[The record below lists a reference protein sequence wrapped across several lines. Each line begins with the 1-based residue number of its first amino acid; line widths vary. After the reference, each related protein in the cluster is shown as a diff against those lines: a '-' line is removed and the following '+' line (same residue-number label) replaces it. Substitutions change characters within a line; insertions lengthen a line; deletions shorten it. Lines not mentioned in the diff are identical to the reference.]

1 MMQTNTRH
9 SPRSFWMNSGR
20 HPERSEGST
29 PPSPEGEGSGM
40 RGNEYHNPVML
51 TECLEGLQIKP
62 DGVYVDVTFGGGGHS
77 KAILQHLQTGH
88 LIAFD
93 QDQDAEKNA
102 QELLKAPFSSG
113 RRAGD
118 EGLDS
123 SFTFIDTNFR
133 LLKKYLRLHNIREVD
148 GILADLGVSSHQFDV
163 PERGFT
169 IRSEGELDMRM
180 DQHATK
186 SAKQVVNE
194 YEEKDLIHLFSA
206 YGEVK
211 NARTLAR
218 EIVSTRMNASIE
230 TNEQLKALAW
240 KLAPKHR
247 EMKYLAQVFQAIR
260 IEVNE
265 ELEALKEFLEQAGE
279 ILKPD
284 GRLVV
289 MSYHSLEDRLVKNY
303 INKGNF
309 KGVDEKDFYGNS
321 IRILDPVNRKP
332 IIPTAEEIE
341 KNSRARSAKLRIG
354 RKR

>member
-1 MMQTNTRH
+1 M
-9 SPRSFWMNSGR
+9 SGKA
-20 HPERSEGST
+20 
-29 PPSPEGEGSGM
+29 
-40 RGNEYHNPVML
+40 YHEPVML
-51 TECLEGLQIKP
+51 QECLEGLQIKK

-77 KAILQHLQTGH
+77 KAILQHLAKGH

-102 QELLKAPFSSG
+102 QKLTDSL
-113 RRAGD
+113 D
-118 EGLDS
+118 EASDS

-133 LLKKYLRLHNIREVD
+133 LLSKYLRLYGIREVD
-148 GILADLGVSSHQFDV
+148 GILADLGVSSHQFDA

-169 IRSEGELDMRM
+169 IRGEGELDMRM
-180 DQHATK
+180 DQQSSR

-194 YEEKDLIHLFSA
+194 YDEKDLIHLFSA

-218 EIVSTRMNASIE
+218 EIVSARTEAPID
-230 TNEQLKALAW
+230 TNERLKEIAW

-265 ELEALKEFLEQAGE
+265 ELEALKDFLKQAGE
-279 ILKPD
+279 VLKPD

-309 KGVDEKDFYGNS
+309 KGVDEKDFFGNP
-321 IRILDPVNRKP
+321 IRVFDPVNRKP
-332 IIPTAEEIE
+332 IVPEEGEIE

-354 RKR
+354 KKRDG